1 MEGQAEVKRLRQH
14 YYMGKGDSMNIP
26 DHDQDQDISNQDH
39 TTRLPCAFCLPHPL
53 SLSVARMT
61 PTPLSPSS
69 SFLLSSRSPVSS
81 HSFVSPHCFGPV
93 SLSACV
99 CVCVCVF
106 RCVSPSLPL
115 CLYTVS
121 SRSSHSLLS
130 LFLSKDW
137 ACQCCCSASRE
148 SSKGEGPTVTKGG
161 AA

>member
-53 SLSVARMT
+53 SLCRSHD
-61 PTPLSPSS
+61 PHTPLS
-69 SFLLSSRSPVSS
+69 LLLISPVL
-81 HSFVSPHCFGPV
+81 SFSRVLPLLCVP
-93 SLSACV
+93 SLFRSGLSLCV

-148 SSKGEGPTVTKGG
+148 SS
-161 AA
+161 